1 MAMVQLGLYS
11 LDQAS
16 IHVAK
21 PSNHMAWLE
30 SPWDFS
36 NFNGEAEN
44 KLVCQVLQPNR
55 LIFIENP
62 NREN

>member
-1 MAMVQLGLYS
+1 MTMVQLGLYS

-30 SPWDFS
+30 SPWNFS
-36 NFNGEAEN
+36 NLNGEAEN
-44 KLVCQVLQPNR
+44 KVVC
-55 LIFIENP
+55 
-62 NREN
+62 